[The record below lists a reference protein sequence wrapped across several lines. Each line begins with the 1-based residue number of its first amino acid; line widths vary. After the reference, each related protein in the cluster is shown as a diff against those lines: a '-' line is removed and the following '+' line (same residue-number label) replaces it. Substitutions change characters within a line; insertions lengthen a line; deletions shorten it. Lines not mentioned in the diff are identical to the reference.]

1 MTAEPIDDVLDW
13 AKKLSSWKQD
23 ALRRLAISN
32 DLTDTDL
39 GELLAMVKMAA
50 GFSLASPP
58 PGAIPFAK
66 AHFGGGK
73 HQPIIL
79 KGIANVENINRLVPK
94 AALTFCP
101 KALTIVYGRNGSGK
115 SGFVR
120 ILRTACRTRVEN
132 PAKLKVLAD
141 VYGASS
147 GPQTAEIIIDAGAG
161 DAPISW
167 SPGKAAS
174 PQLMQVAVFDT
185 ASAQLYVDGGNQIRF
200 LPFGLALPHRLNSVC
215 LGLKDKLEAERATE
229 VGDKVSLTT
238 ISFAPIR
245 DTGAQRF
252 DKALSRSTTNAQID
266 AAAAFAETDQMRL
279 DEVTTVLSAGAAA
292 AADVTAFARWA
303 DTLATECAAAGSAF
317 TDAALERLASL
328 RAIAVAAREAA
339 AVAAD
344 ALFTDD
350 PLPGVGSD
358 TWRTLWAAARD
369 YSLKEAYVGK
379 PFPVVAADAEP
390 AACVLCQQPL
400 LPDGA
405 SRMQRFQKYMDDT
418 LDTAATKAE
427 QAVADAL
434 TNVNE
439 LSCLRAADF
448 ADRLEQVRKRD
459 AGLADLLAS
468 FQATATARRDQAIA
482 RLHGE
487 PYEVA
492 PTIVVPSEDV
502 KAFAL
507 KLKAEKDA
515 LAQASNA
522 EERAKLTTEKAE
534 LEDRKTLSA
543 NKAKLVTRRDLLVV
557 DDTYGKALA
566 DVQTRGITQRANEL
580 LDTHLTTA
588 VVTGFD
594 AERTRFDIMH
604 LNVGLAR
611 KSGQTKAEFEVNP
624 NTKLTKVTSEIL
636 SEGEQRAL
644 ALAGFLTEVSLTDGS
659 GAIVIDDPVSSL
671 DRDRSVKVAERIAEE
686 ALKRQVIVFTHD
698 IVFFNELCRTADA
711 QGIEPVTVAL
721 FSDKSAAGKI
731 DAAGMPWKGL
741 NVAKRIG
748 RIKNDAAQLPK
759 LHTTSP
765 ADYEVAVKNLYG
777 RLRDTYERVVE
788 EIIFRDIV
796 RRGTDIIQTQ
806 LLRYVCLSHA
816 LAIRFH
822 EGMTRANTH
831 SHDNPAADTVP
842 VPAPGEFAK
851 DIEDLELLIASL
863 KADSDAAEAARPQMK
878 PKK

>member
-1 MTAEPIDDVLDW
+1 MTAEPIDDILDW
-13 AKKLSSWKQD
+13 AKKISSWKQD

-32 DLTDTDL
+32 DLTDADL
-39 GELLAMVKMAA
+39 DELLAMVKTAA

-58 PGAIPFAK
+58 PRAIPFAK

-94 AALTFCP
+94 ASLTFCP

-147 GPQTAEIIIDAGAG
+147 GPQTAEIVIDAGAG
-161 DAPISW
+161 DTPISW
-167 SPGKAAS
+167 SPGQAAS
-174 PQLMQVAVFDT
+174 QQLVQVAVFDT

-200 LPFGLALPHRLNSVC
+200 LPFGLALPHRLNTVC
-215 LGLKDKLEAERATE
+215 LNLKDKLEAERATE
-229 VGDKVSLTT
+229 VGNKVSLTT
-238 ISFAPIR
+238 IAFAPVR
-245 DTGAQRF
+245 DTVAQRF
-252 DKALSRSTTNAQID
+252 DKALSKSTTNTQIE
-266 AAAAFAETDQMRL
+266 ATTAFAETDQLRL
-279 DEVTTVLSAGAAA
+279 DEITAALSAGAAA
-292 AADVTAFARWA
+292 AADVTAFAKWA

-317 TDAALERLASL
+317 SDAALEQLTGLRLA
-328 RAIAVAAREAA
+328 AVAARDTA
-339 AVAAD
+339 AVAAS
-344 ALFTDD
+344 ALFTND

-358 TWRTLWAAARD
+358 TWRALWTAARD
-369 YSLKEAYVGK
+369 YSLKEAYVAE
-379 PFPVVAADAEP
+379 PFPVVAVDADP
-390 AACVLCQQPL
+390 AVCVLCQQPL
-400 LPDGA
+400 LPKGA
-405 SRMQRFQKYMDDT
+405 SRMHRFREYMDDT

-427 QAVADAL
+427 RVVVEAL
-434 TNVNE
+434 ANVDE
-439 LSCLRAADF
+439 LACLRATDL

-459 AGLADLLAS
+459 AGLAELLAS
-468 FQATATARRDQAIA
+468 FQATVVKRRDQAIA

-487 PYEVA
+487 PYEAA
-492 PTIVVPSEDV
+492 PAIVMPTEEV

-507 KLKAEKDA
+507 KLEAEKDG
-515 LAQASNA
+515 LAQASDV
-522 EERAKLTTEKAE
+522 EERAKLIAERAE

-543 NKAKLVTRRDLLVV
+543 NKWKLFTRRDLLII
-557 DDTYGKALA
+557 DDAYGKALA

-588 VVTGFD
+588 VVSHFA

-611 KSGQTKAEFEVNP
+611 KSGQTKAEFEVSP

-644 ALAGFLTEVSLTDGS
+644 ALAGFLTEVALTDGS

-698 IVFFNELCRTADA
+698 IVFFNELSRIADA

-748 RIKNDAAQLPK
+748 RIKNDAAQLSK

-788 EIIFRDIV
+788 EVIFRDIV
-796 RRGTDIIQTQ
+796 RRGTDVIQTQ

-831 SHDNPAADTVP
+831 SHDNPAADTVTVPTP
-842 VPAPGEFAK
+842 VELAK
-851 DIEDLELLIASL
+851 DLDELELLIANL
-863 KADSDAAEAARPQMK
+863 KADSELAEAARPQMK